1 MIPFVSTIRGFF
13 SSRKKQKIAEPMY
26 VVADIATTALGKGAS
41 IAPYVQSCREILEK
55 HHLKLNNHAFGT
67 NAEGRLSDL
76 EDAVRECHQVLHSK
90 GVPRVSTNL
99 TISSRTDK
107 AQSLKTR
114 LAV

>member
-1 MIPFVSTIRGFF
+1 MSFVSTIRGLF

-41 IAPYVQSCREILEK
+41 MGHHVKTCREILEK
-55 HHLKLNNHAFGT
+55 HHLKLNYHAFGT

-76 EDAVRECHQVLHSK
+76 EDALRECHQVLHSK